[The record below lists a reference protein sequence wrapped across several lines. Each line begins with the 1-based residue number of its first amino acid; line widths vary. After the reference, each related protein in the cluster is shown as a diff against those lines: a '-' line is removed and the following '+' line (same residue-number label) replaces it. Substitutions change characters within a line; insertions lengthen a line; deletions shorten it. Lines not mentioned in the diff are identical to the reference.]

1 MRLRE
6 KATDALHVVSIPIT
20 EAIDQMFDQWIAH
33 WDRHGFGFWSIRA
46 LEANAILGFG
56 GVMYHP
62 STAERD
68 DLVLYYRFRPEHWG
82 LGYATEVAQEAID
95 VAFRL
100 VKAPRV
106 VTKIRAANHASIR
119 VAEKVGLTRVQ
130 IFEDGGAPSIRF
142 RLENPAL

>member
-1 MRLRE
+1 MLRPLRVDR
-6 KATDALHVVSIPIT
+6 AVAFAIHSDSDTYRFSPSGPMTI
-20 EAIDQMFDQWIAH
+20 EAIDQMFDQRIAH
-33 WDRHGFGFWSIRA
+33 WDRRGFGFWSIRA

-56 GVMYHP
+56 GVMCHP

-100 VKAPRV
+100 VKAPRGSV
-106 VTKIRAANHASIR
+106 ETKSRPRLIHFANAASVR
-119 VAEKVGLTRVQ
+119 
-130 IFEDGGAPSIRF
+130 
-142 RLENPAL
+142 